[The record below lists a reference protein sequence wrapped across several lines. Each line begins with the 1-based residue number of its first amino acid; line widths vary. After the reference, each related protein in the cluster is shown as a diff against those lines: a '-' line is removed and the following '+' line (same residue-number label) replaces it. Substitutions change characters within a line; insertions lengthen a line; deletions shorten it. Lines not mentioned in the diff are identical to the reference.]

1 MKRAIQEL
9 QEKLAW
15 YKQQLEELHMI
26 ETSEDYYKLKRFE
39 IESQIAMLED
49 ALDELIHQRKVSKD
63 VERGI
68 IVTVF
73 SAIVVGLILT
83 LLL

>member
-49 ALDELIHQRKVSKD
+49 ALDELIHQRKVSKA